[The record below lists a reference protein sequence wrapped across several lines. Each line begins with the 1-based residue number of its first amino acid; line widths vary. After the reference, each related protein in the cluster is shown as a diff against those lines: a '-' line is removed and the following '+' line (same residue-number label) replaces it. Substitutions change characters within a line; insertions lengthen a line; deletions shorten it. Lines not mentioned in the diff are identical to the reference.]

1 MTAWQSHPA
10 CWGSAHPNRLWLL
23 VALLAGGEMCV
34 CDLAAVT
41 GMSESAASHAV
52 RWLRV
57 ITGFERADAIASL
70 IMVAL
75 ILHAAWGL
83 LRETG
88 RILLEA
94 APEGHAPGEI
104 TTAITRQPAVVSV
117 HDVHV
122 WLITSGFPTLSALVL
137 VRPPADCHRVRRELE
152 QLLCGRFTLDH
163 TTLQVDHAPDD
174 LLTAGGAR

>member
-70 IMVAL
+70 IVVSYCTPRGGCCARP
-75 ILHAAWGL
+75 AGSAGGS
-83 LRETG
+83 TG
-88 RILLEA
+88 RACTRRDHHGDHPA
-94 APEGHAPGEI
+94 ASC
-104 TTAITRQPAVVSV
+104 R
-117 HDVHV
+117 
-122 WLITSGFPTLSALVL
+122 L
-137 VRPPADCHRVRRELE
+137 RP
-152 QLLCGRFTLDH
+152 
-163 TTLQVDHAPDD
+163 
-174 LLTAGGAR
+174 

>member
-10 CWGSAHPNRLWLL
+10 YWGSAHPNRLWLL

-57 ITGFERADAIASL
+57 LTGFEQADAIASL
-70 IMVAL
+70 IVVAL

-94 APEGHAPGEI
+94 APEGYAPGEI
-104 TTAITRQPAVVSV
+104 TTAITRQPAVASV

-122 WLITSGFPTLSALVL
+122 WLITTGFPALSDCPGQ
-137 VRPPADCHRVRRELE
+137 PPADCHRVRRELE
-152 QLLCGRFTLDH
+152 QLLCDRFTLDH
-163 TTLQVDHAPDD
+163 TTLQVNHAPDD

>member
-1 MTAWQSHPA
+1 M
-10 CWGSAHPNRLWLL
+10 
-23 VALLAGGEMCV
+23 ALLAGGKMCV

-41 GMSESAASHAV
+41 GMSESAASHTV

-57 ITGFERADAIASL
+57 LTGFERADAIASL
-70 IMVAL
+70 IVVAL

-94 APEGHAPGEI
+94 APEGYASGEI
-104 TTAITRQPAVVSV
+104 TTAITRQPAVASV

-122 WLITSGFPTLSALVL
+122 WLITTGFPALSALVL
-137 VRPPADCHRVRRELE
+137 VRPPAGCHRVRRELE
-152 QLLCGRFTLDH
+152 QLLCERFTLDH
-163 TTLQVDHAPDD
+163 TSCRSIAPDD
-174 LLTAGGAR
+174 LLTAGGGAR